1 MQLLGRVSG
10 ALAGVLVL
18 LGSSYGA
25 PACAQASP
33 SQSSAHSPAAGAP
46 LVAIVG
52 GSVPNLDGGPALRD
66 AVIVIEADRI
76 KAVGPAAS
84 TSIPAG
90 ARIVHADHKWLI
102 PGLTNMHVHLDLVL
116 PGVSGAALANESD
129 AARALRMA
137 ENARLSLESGVTTV
151 RLVGTKGGTDFALKD
166 AIDRGVMPGPRI
178 FTAGEILGTTG
189 GHGIRPGQGL
199 DGPYEAAK
207 GVREQIRLGATW
219 IKLAISGG
227 IADSHGAIGASEMS
241 KEELRAAIDAAHE
254 RGVKVTAHAS
264 SAIAVNDA
272 VDAGIDCIEH
282 GFLLTEPVI
291 RKMKDKGVYLVPTIV
306 VSQAGAME
314 FFRKIGSPDWYLA
327 RVRSVGKIH
336 WAALQ
341 TAIRLGV
348 PIVLGTD
355 QFPFEPNEG
364 TTATVREAELY
375 VEAGMT
381 PLRALRA
388 ATIEPAKLLGAQDD
402 MGQIAAG
409 KYADIIGVDADPT
422 HDIRALR
429 TIGLVMKG
437 GRIVRNDWGN

>member
-1 MQLLGRVSG
+1 MRLVAGSPGLLTG
-10 ALAGVLVL
+10 L
-18 LGSSYGA
+18 LLLFTGIS
-25 PACAQASP
+25 ASP
-33 SQSSAHSPAAGAP
+33 VFADPPTGSPDARAE
-46 LVAIVG
+46 LLTAIVG
-52 GSVPNLDGGPALRD
+52 ASIANLDGGPPLRD
-66 AVIVIEADRI
+66 AVVLIEGERI

-90 ARIVHADHKWLI
+90 TRIVHADKKWLI
-102 PGLTNMHVHLDLVL
+102 PGLINMHVHLDLVL

-137 ENARLSLESGVTTV
+137 ANARLSLDSGVTTV
-151 RLVGTKGGTDFALKD
+151 RLVGTKDGTDFALKD
-166 AIDRGVMPGPRI
+166 AIDHGTVPGPRI

-199 DGPYEAAK
+199 DGPYEMAK
-207 GVREQIRLGATW
+207 GVREQIRRGATW

-227 IADSHGAIGASEMS
+227 IADAHGAIGASEMS
-241 KEELRAAIDAAHE
+241 KEELRAAIEAAHE

-327 RVRSVGKIH
+327 RVASVGKVH

-341 TAIRLGV
+341 YAIKTGV

-355 QFPFEPNEG
+355 QFPFEPNGG

-381 PLRALRA
+381 PSQALRA
-388 ATIEPAKLLGAQDD
+388 ATSEPAKLLGAEADL
-402 MGQIAAG
+402 GQIAAG
-409 KYADIIGVDADPT
+409 KYADIDAVDTDPSV
-422 HDIRALR
+422 DIHALR
-429 TIGLVMKG
+429 TIGLVIKG
-437 GRIVRNDWGN
+437 GRVVRNDWVIH